1 MKCHPV
7 LRWAGGKTQLLP
19 TINERLPNDLH
30 NIETYIEP
38 FIGGGSV
45 LFNIVPRLPNVKN
58 VYIND
63 LNYKLTNVYKVIKN
77 KPNELIGNLK
87 SVHDGY
93 NASQDLETY
102 YYDIRNIFNEYKYDK
117 GSVDPLYASYF
128 IFLNKTCF
136 NGLYRE
142 NSKGYFNVPWNK
154 KPRHLAIYDYDNIM
168 NVHTLFNKYNVNI
181 LTGTFNEMFDNIGIS
196 DYSKSFIYFDPP
208 YRPLSG
214 RGFVSYTKNSFN
226 DDNQIDLANL
236 FNKLSDSNA
245 YCMMSNSDP
254 KNTDIND
261 NFFDDLYQNYT
272 IERVQALR
280 AINSDAKNRGCIT
293 ELLIRN
299 YK

>member
-1 MKCHPV
+1 MRCSPV
-7 LRWAGGKTQLLP
+7 LHWAGGKTQLLP

-58 VYIND
+58 IYIND
-63 LNYKLTNVYKVIKN
+63 LNYKLTNVYKTIKN
-77 KPNELIGNLK
+77 NPNELIRNLK

-93 NASQDLETY
+93 NLSQDPESY
-102 YYDIRNIFNEYKYDK
+102 YYDIRKIFNAYEYNKDD
-117 GSVDPLYASYF
+117 VDPLYASYF
-128 IFLNKTCF
+128 IFLNKMCF

-142 NSKGYFNVPWNK
+142 NSKGYFNAPWGKRK
-154 KPRHLAIYDYDNIM
+154 KHIAIYDHDNIM
-168 NVHTLFNKYNVNI
+168 NIHILFNKYNVNI
-181 LTGTFNEMFDNIGIS
+181 YTGTFNEMFDNIDIN

-214 RGFVSYTKNSFN
+214 HGFVSYTKSSFN
-226 DDNQIDLANL
+226 DDNQIDLSKL
-236 FNKLSDSNA
+236 FNKLSDNHA

-254 KNTDIND
+254 KNTDVND

-272 IERVQALR
+272 IERVQAR
-280 AINSDAKNRGCIT
+280 RVINSDTKNRGSIT

-299 YK
+299 YN

>member
-1 MKCHPV
+1 MKCSPV
-7 LRWAGGKTQLLP
+7 LHWAGGKTQLLS
-19 TINERLPNDLH
+19 TINDRLPNDLH

-45 LFNIVPRLPNVKN
+45 LFNTVPRLPNVKN
-58 VYIND
+58 IYIND

-77 KPNELIGNLK
+77 NPNELISNLK

-93 NASQDLETY
+93 NSSQDLETY
-102 YYDIRNIFNEYKYDK
+102 YYDIRTIFNEYKYDK
-117 GSVDPLYASYF
+117 DSVDPLYASYF

-142 NSKGYFNVPWNK
+142 NLNGYFNVPWGK
-154 KPRHLAIYDYDNIM
+154 RQRDIAIYDHDNIM
-168 NVHTLFNKYNVNI
+168 NIHTLFNKHNVNI
-181 LTGTFNEMFDNIGIS
+181 LTGTFNEMFDNIGVN

-226 DDNQIDLANL
+226 DDDQIDLANL
-236 FNKLSDSNA
+236 FGNLSANHA

-254 KNTDIND
+254 KNTDVND

-272 IERVQALR
+272 IERVLARR
-280 AINSDAKNRGCIT
+280 AINSDAKNRGFIT

-299 YK
+299 YN

>member
-1 MKCHPV
+1 MKCSPV
-7 LRWAGGKTQLLP
+7 LHWAGGKTQLLP

-45 LFNIVPRLPNVKN
+45 LFNVAPRLPNVKN
-58 VYIND
+58 IYIND
-63 LNYKLTNVYKVIKN
+63 LNHKLTNVYKVIKN
-77 KPNELIGNLK
+77 NPNELISNLK

-93 NASQDLETY
+93 NLSQDLEAY
-102 YYDIRNIFNEYKYDK
+102 YYDIRSIFNEYNYDK
-117 GSVDPLYASYF
+117 DSIDPLYASYF

-142 NSKGYFNVPWNK
+142 NSKGYFNVPWGK
-154 KPRHLAIYDYDNIM
+154 RQRHVAIYDHDNII
-168 NVHTLFNKYNVNI
+168 NIHTLFNKHNVNI
-181 LTGTFNEMFDNIGIS
+181 FTSTFNEMFDNIGIN

-226 DDNQIDLANL
+226 DDDQVELANL
-236 FNKLSDSNA
+236 FNKLSDNNA
-245 YCMMSNSDP
+245 HCMMSNSDP
-254 KNTDIND
+254 KNTDVND

-272 IERVQALR
+272 IERVQARR

-299 YK
+299 YN